1 MIVGAG
7 PNRETVFGICARDGC
22 MPKTKPKPK
31 LTDAERRKRFV
42 EMAREVQASEDPKD
56 FERPST
62 RSFQSNRRLQKRS
75 SAAQAR
81 PNPIGRALLFG
92 ASGLS

>member
-42 EMAREVQASEDPKD
+42 EMAREVQASQPYWSGVA
-56 FERPST
+56 FRGFRPLLSSPPAISPRLSSSRTAAER
-62 RSFQSNRRLQKRS
+62 LG
-75 SAAQAR
+75 
-81 PNPIGRALLFG
+81 IRA
-92 ASGLS
+92 